1 MIERSDKMVENYQKV
16 LMLTISS
23 HLLSAVS
30 GRVYYSGQFW
40 FNTVLAF
47 LAFGIFPRRE
57 FRQGH
62 ARIAP
67 PQS

>member
-1 MIERSDKMVENYQKV
+1 MVENYQKV
-16 LMLTISS
+16 LMLTTSS
-23 HLLSAVS
+23 HRLSAVS
-30 GRVYYSGQFW
+30 GRVYYSGQFG

-47 LAFGIFPRRE
+47 LAFVIFFQRKS
-57 FRQGH
+57 RQDH